1 MFLLFCLLALAAL
14 IIAVLHCWKGKPPL
28 CWAVIL
34 LALIHL
40 IPCLLRLIGAGA
52 GAGIDH

>member
-1 MFLLFCLLALAAL
+1 MFWFFCLLALAAL
-14 IIAVLHCWKGKPPL
+14 VIAVLHCWKGKVPL

-40 IPCLLRLIGAGA
+40 IPCLHRLGGSGAGP
-52 GAGIDH
+52 

>member
-1 MFLLFCLLALAAL
+1 MFWFFCLLALVAL
-14 IIAVLHCWKGKPPL
+14 VIAVLHCRTGKPAL

-40 IPCLLRLIGAGA
+40 IPCLMRLTGA
-52 GAGIDH
+52 AGIDH